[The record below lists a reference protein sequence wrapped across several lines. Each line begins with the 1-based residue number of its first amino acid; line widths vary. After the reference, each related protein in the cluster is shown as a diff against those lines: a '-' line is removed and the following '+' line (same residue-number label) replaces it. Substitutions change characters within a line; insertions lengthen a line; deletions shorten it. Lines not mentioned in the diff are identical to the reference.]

1 MRERWLAMGAWV
13 AFVLVVGVVAYL
25 AVSACDLGLHPL
37 FGLSY
42 CPQTSADPLA
52 AERERERD
60 LLDRL
65 HQAQLNVARLP
76 ICLPDPPRRQPDR
89 RADNSVPTPTPTPT
103 PTPNEPLVIP
113 HNLNDL
119 NGCWQSVSGDI
130 NMVSD
135 DAQHTPIGKVR
146 ICYCLSGNGG
156 GETRYIYQDGA
167 RCTGPLRAE
176 LSQERLTIKH
186 GRISCSGNKGFV
198 VPTDITCT
206 AKEGEDSATC
216 DSYVHLKRPTTTTNQ
231 KYHRVSPEYC
241 N

>member
-1 MRERWLAMGAWV
+1 MHERWLATGAWV
-13 AFVLVVGVVAYL
+13 AFVLVVGVVARL
-25 AVSACDLGLHPL
+25 AVSACDLGFHPL

-42 CPQTSADPLA
+42 CVQSSVDPLA
-52 AERERERD
+52 TERERERV

-76 ICLPDPPRRQPDR
+76 ICLPEAPRREPDR
-89 RADNSVPTPTPTPT
+89 RAENIVPSPTPTPTPT
-103 PTPNEPLVIP
+103 PDEQLVIP

-119 NGCWQSVSGDI
+119 NGCWQSVNGDI

-135 DAQHTPIGKVR
+135 DARHTPIGKVR
-146 ICYCLSGNGG
+146 ICYCLTGNGG

-167 RCTGPLRAE
+167 RCTGPLRAQ
-176 LSQERLTIKH
+176 LSNDRLTMKH
-186 GRISCSGNKGFV
+186 GRIECSGSKGFV

-206 AKEGEDSATC
+206 ARQGEDSATC
-216 DSYVHLKRPTTTTNQ
+216 DSYVHLKRPTTTEDE
-231 KYHRVSPEYC
+231 KYRRVSPEYC